1 MGNAGNI
8 SAYCAGFEFYKETGR
23 STRLPRLIG
32 VQAEGAAPMV
42 RGAPEPFPE
51 TLATAIRIGNP
62 VSADKARRAV
72 ELTNGQFLAV
82 TDQEILDAQRKLA
95 CLEGIFAEPAS
106 CATAAAF
113 LKLSGLGKMQRGSR
127 GVLVLTGNGL
137 KDPQAPMHYLPEPVC
152 APGSWDSIREVL
164 SR

>member
-1 MGNAGNI
+1 M
-8 SAYCAGFEFYKETGR
+8 
-23 STRLPRLIG
+23 
-32 VQAEGAAPMV
+32 
-42 RGAPEPFPE
+42 
-51 TLATAIRIGNP
+51 
-62 VSADKARRAV
+62 
-72 ELTNGQFLAV
+72 ELTNGQFMAV

-113 LKLSGLGKMQRGSR
+113 LKLAGLGKMQKGSR

-137 KDPQAPMHYLPEPVC
+137 KDPEAPMHYLPEPVC
-152 APGSWDSIREVL
+152 VPGSWDAIREVL